1 MGGPGCV
8 QMHRKLTARL
18 FQRGLRVGTISG
30 SLMKQHE
37 IEVDVQR
44 KVVGNLHYIDLTL
57 ISIRFAD

>member
-1 MGGPGCV
+1 
-8 QMHRKLTARL
+8 
-18 FQRGLRVGTISG
+18 
-30 SLMKQHE
+30 MKQHE